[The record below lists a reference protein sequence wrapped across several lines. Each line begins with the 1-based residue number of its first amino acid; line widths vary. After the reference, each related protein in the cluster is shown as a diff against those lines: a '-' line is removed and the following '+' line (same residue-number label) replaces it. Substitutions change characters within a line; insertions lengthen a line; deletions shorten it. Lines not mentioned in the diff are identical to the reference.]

1 MRNKC
6 DNCPWKKL
14 AMAWE
19 QLHIARGHK
28 GGREQ
33 MRLHE
38 EIKGI
43 KDELRLERESQR
55 NS

>member
-1 MRNKC
+1 MRC
-6 DNCPWKKL
+6 RGDNCPWKKL

-19 QLHIARGHK
+19 QKYIARGNK

-33 MRLHE
+33 MRLRE